1 MEDKQKQE
9 YLEKYKQA
17 KQKGVKFWPDIIYKD
32 IVVTVA
38 LFIILIVLATFVG
51 VANEPK
57 VDPSDNTYVPR
68 PEWYFLFL
76 FQMLKYFPGVV
87 EWVGTTIIPGLAV
100 LALLLLPFYD
110 RSPFRHWKKRILAI
124 SVMSVI
130 VLGMVALTLLA
141 VVSTPKQAETGTLA
155 VTLPEKIAAGG
166 DLYSV
171 QCVEC
176 HGAEGEGGEVKGVEG
191 MEGRVLE
198 PINSKD
204 VMYTRTDDTLS
215 NIISYGQPDLGM
227 PGFGKAYGGELSV
240 ADIEALVDF
249 MRYTWDDRAEMPKE
263 AQGGAIPTLAAGEVP
278 SYEKHI
284 QLITK
289 KYCVS
294 CHRSGKTNN
303 NYLMGSYDE
312 MMKSGDHTPN
322 IIPGDLQSNLIRMI
336 HREEIDAGGPM
347 PPSKELKPEL
357 IAMFELWVQAGAPNT
372 AADAALLS
380 APQGIKPTATLT
392 PTPASGTGG
401 VPETP
406 LHTSTPTPVPTTGNT
421 VIPRTLVP
429 SPKLPTTQVPAT
441 PGQPSP
447 TEPSTSTPIPPKDT
461 DTPTPSL
468 TPIPTSTRR
477 TYP

>member
-1 MEDKQKQE
+1 MEEKYKQE

-32 IVVTVA
+32 LIITVA

-57 VDPSDNTYVPR
+57 ADPSDSSYVPR

-76 FQMLKYFPGVV
+76 FQMLRYFPGVL
-87 EWVGTTIIPGLAV
+87 EWVGTTIIPGIAV

-110 RSPFRHWKKRILAI
+110 RSPFRHWKKRIFAI

-130 VLGMVALTLLA
+130 VIGMVALTILA
-141 VVSTPKQAETGTLA
+141 VVSTPPQAETGTIA
-155 VTLPEKIAAGG
+155 ATLPEKIAAGS

-176 HGAEGEGGEVKGVEG
+176 HGADGEGGEVKGVEG
-191 MEGRVLE
+191 MEGRILE
-198 PINSKD
+198 AINSKD
-204 VMYTRTDDTLS
+204 VMYTRTDDTLA
-215 NIISYGQPDLGM
+215 NVISYGQPDLGM
-227 PGFGKAYGGELSV
+227 PGFGKAYSGELSI
-240 ADIEALVDF
+240 ADIEAIVNF
-249 MRYTWDDRAEMPKE
+249 MRYTWDDRSEMPKE

-289 KYCVS
+289 KYCAS

-312 MMKSGDHTPN
+312 IMTSGDHTPN
-322 IIPGDLQSNLIRMI
+322 IIPGDLNSNLIRML
-336 HREEIDAGGPM
+336 HREEIDSGGPM

-372 AADAALLS
+372 AADAAHLS
-380 APQGIKPTATLT
+380 APQVTGTVVTLT
-392 PTPASGTGG
+392 PTATSAPG
-401 VPETP
+401 TP
-406 LHTSTPTPVPTTGNT
+406 LPSSTPVPTTGKT
-421 VIPRTLVP
+421 VVPTTPLP
-429 SPKLPTTQVPAT
+429 SPKLSATQVPVF
-441 PGQPSP
+441 
-447 TEPSTSTPIPPKDT
+447 
-461 DTPTPSL
+461 DTPTVPPVTEQPTNTPL
-468 TPIPTSTRR
+468 PPTETPIPTPTLEGGVP
-477 TYP
+477 YPPPTTSP